1 MQKAI
6 TARLR
11 CCQAAIVGL
20 LLFFMGAVAAQS
32 LPSEP
37 SPPRRQPGMRPVDAE
52 HKSQVLTDRYE
63 IEIAFEPQHS
73 FLRAQA
79 AVTLHAG
86 AALRDLEMELN
97 PHLEI
102 KSVRDAKGR
111 PLDFAR
117 SRRMGSPKVS
127 VILADSVP
135 AAESFVLLFS
145 YEGSLPR
152 APLDYITSEGI
163 LLRDESRWYP
173 AVDLSAFTI
182 NEFKVTLP

>member
-20 LLFFMGAVAAQS
+20 LLFFMGAAAAQN
-32 LPSEP
+32 LPSAP
-37 SPPRRQPGMRPVDAE
+37 PPRQSGSGPANVER
-52 HKSQVLTDRYE
+52 KSQALTDRYE

-86 AALRDLEMELN
+86 AALRDLEMDLN

-111 PLDFAR
+111 P
-117 SRRMGSPKVS
+117 
-127 VILADSVP
+127 
-135 AAESFVLLFS
+135 
-145 YEGSLPR
+145 
-152 APLDYITSEGI
+152 
-163 LLRDESRWYP
+163 
-173 AVDLSAFTI
+173 
-182 NEFKVTLP
+182 